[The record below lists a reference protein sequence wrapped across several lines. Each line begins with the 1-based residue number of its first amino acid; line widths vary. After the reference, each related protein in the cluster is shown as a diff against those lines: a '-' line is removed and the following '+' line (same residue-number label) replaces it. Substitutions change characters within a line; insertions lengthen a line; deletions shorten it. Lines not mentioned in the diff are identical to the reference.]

1 MNYPFWDIPY
11 LGSGWVIGIIA
22 IFHVMISQ
30 FAVGGGIYLPL
41 AERKALRE
49 GRTDWLAQLVGY
61 SKFFLIVTGVFGT
74 ISGVGIWFAIGL
86 TNPEA
91 TSTLIHN
98 FVFGWAIE
106 WVFFMVEL
114 TTAAVYYYTWNRI
127 DARLHLTVG
136 WVYAGASVC
145 TLIII
150 NGILTFMLTPG
161 DTWLAVAGTGHEAS
175 KFWNAFFNPTY
186 WPSLLLRTCVCCSLA
201 GIWALISA
209 SRIDGATLP
218 ALKTSLVK
226 WSVRWLVPSFVAM
239 PFLFAWYLYMVPASQ
254 RALLT
259 LGMDTIGSGT
269 FSMVTR
275 IALILVITSAT
286 IIGVAYFL
294 AYRNPVDFN
303 PAHAVAILLLAL
315 MATGA
320 GEYSREM
327 LRKPYVIGRWMYSNG
342 VRALRCAHQPG
353 RLSGL
358 LELGLERSRVDG
370 PARIA
375 TNHLRKRSHLQLF
388 PWRSDLSRGVRLLP
402 HAERVSPAYDAACRP
417 RPCQYRELY
426 HHAPRVQGRLALSP
440 LHAADGGHQT
450 GCFGPRKLFERQ
462 GESACGGRAKAIAN
476 RAEIAGRRRFPAC
489 RLTSRTAFPAGARA
503 REATRR

>member
-30 FAVGGGIYLPL
+30 FAVGGGLYLPL

-49 GRTDWLAQLVGY
+49 GRTDWLQELVGY
-61 SKFFLIVTGVFGT
+61 SKFFLILTGVFGT
-74 ISGVGIWFAIGL
+74 VSGVGIWFAISL
-86 TNPEA
+86 THPEA

-114 TTAAVYYYTWNRI
+114 STAAVYYYTWNRI
-127 DARLHLTVG
+127 DSKLHLAVG

-145 TLIII
+145 TLVII

-161 DTWLAVAGTGHEAS
+161 NTWLSVAGTGNEAS

-218 ALKTSLVK
+218 ALKSSLVK
-226 WSVRWLVPSFVAM
+226 WSVKWLVPSFMAM
-239 PFLFAWYLYMVPASQ
+239 PFLFVWYLFMVPESQ

-259 LGMDTIGSGT
+259 LGIDTIGSGT
-269 FSMVTR
+269 FSTVTR
-275 IALILVITSAT
+275 IALIIVITSAT
-286 IIGVAYFL
+286 IIGVAYYL

-303 PAHAVAILLLAL
+303 TAHAVAILLLAL

-342 VRALRCAHQPG
+342 VRVPYAVKIDNDPQGYLARSNWVWNG
-353 RLSGL
+353 SG
-358 LELGLERSRVDG
+358 SRY
-370 PARIA
+370 
-375 TNHLRKRSHLQLF
+375 
-388 PWRSDLSRGVRLLP
+388 SRGEAIFRGECGSCHTLNGYRPLVTLL
-402 HAERVSPAYDAACRP
+402 
-417 RPCQYRELY
+417 
-426 HHAPRVQGRLALSP
+426 
-440 LHAADGGHQT
+440 
-450 GCFGPRKLFERQ
+450 
-462 GESACGGRAKAIAN
+462 
-476 RAEIAGRRRFPAC
+476 AGRDRTNIESFITMLHEYKADSPYHRFMPPMVGSKSDVAD
-489 RLTSRTAFPAGARA
+489 LADFLNAKVNPPSANGSKTVQTAQK
-503 REATRR
+503 